1 MLVLDPPAFS
11 TQTTVSLLRL
21 LSYYRRRFTTSL
33 YELAVR
39 IVRQIKADRDR
50 RMRRLPRL
58 RAAPADPSR
67 SEERRGCEG
76 PTVYYLCAGFDHPN
90 GGSRTIYRHVDALNS
105 TGIPAFVVHL
115 QSGFACSWFEHDTPV
130 IGAKAVTL
138 TPRDVLVVPEFYGP
152 GLHKLPAEP
161 RVVIFNQNAYRTFNG
176 IRSASPGAPYRDI
189 AGLEAILVVSRDN
202 ADYLRY
208 AFPELRV
215 ERVRNAVDA
224 RIFHPSATPAGRRV
238 AVMPRRRA
246 ADCAQ
251 VLHLLRARGCLE
263 SWEVV
268 TIDGRSERETADLL
282 RSCAIFL
289 SLSEQE
295 GFGMPPAEAMACGCY
310 VIGFTGLGGREI
322 FDPATSTPIEE
333 GDVLAFARAADRA
346 LLADREE
353 LQAMRRRALA
363 ASARI
368 LWEYSIEHQRA
379 DLLTFFESL
388 LLRHSPGAPADR
400 RAEGRTYPVDGP
412 RPMGR
417 VVRSDPPPGYRP
429 VFVHRR

>member
-1 MLVLDPPAFS
+1 M
-11 TQTTVSLLRL
+11 
-21 LSYYRRRFTTSL
+21 TSL
-33 YELAVR
+33 KELGFR
-39 IVRQIKADRDR
+39 IVRQIRADREI

-58 RAAPADPSR
+58 RAA
-67 SEERRGCEG
+67 SEARVTPEVGRGSG
-76 PTVYYLCAGFDHPN
+76 RPTVYYLCAGSDRPT
-90 GGSRTIYRHVDALNS
+90 GGNRTIYRHVDALNS
-105 TGIPAFVVHL
+105 AGIPAVVVHH
-115 QSGFACSWFEHDTPV
+115 QSGFACSWFDHNTPV
-130 IGAKAVTL
+130 VGAKEVAL
-138 TPRDVLVVPEFYGP
+138 RPRDVVVVPEFYGP
-152 GLHKLPAEP
+152 GLHTLAVGP
-161 RVVIFNQNAYRTFNG
+161 RVVIFNQNAYRTFAG
-176 IRSASPGAPYRDI
+176 IRSASPGAPYRDV
-189 AGLEAILVVSRDN
+189 AGIEAILVVSHDN

-215 ERVRNAVDA
+215 ERVRNAVDG

-268 TIDGRSERETADLL
+268 NIHGRSERETAEAL

-289 SLSEQE
+289 SFSEQE

-333 GDVLAFARAADRA
+333 GDILAFARAAERA
-346 LLADREE
+346 LLADEEE

-363 ASARI
+363 ASVRI
-368 LWEYSIEHQRA
+368 LEEYSLEHQRSE
-379 DLLTFFESL
+379 LLAFFGSL
-388 LLRHSPGAPADR
+388 FSRDTPGAVTQEPAE
-400 RAEGRTYPVDGP
+400 RALQAMAASSVQDA
-412 RPMGR
+412 
-417 VVRSDPPPGYRP
+417 
-429 VFVHRR
+429 